1 MQTFLP
7 TFRLDCKKNYLL
19 VTKTFLF
26 WRQEI
31 DPISP
36 CLCCLFCVLF
46 SNRDQD
52 LAFTRMFAT
61 VKPRP
66 MPIATYV
73 LFTVR
78 DGMTVTASF
87 NMPSPASKY
96 LQERFG
102 MSEKNADV
110 TAQVCTATGF
120 KGLQKC

>member
-1 MQTFLP
+1 MTP
-7 TFRLDCKKNYLL
+7 YLL
-19 VTKTFLF
+19 SLVFL
-26 WRQEI
+26 
-31 DPISP
+31 
-36 CLCCLFCVLF
+36 CVF
-46 SNRDQD
+46 SNRGQD

-78 DGMTVTASF
+78 DGMTVAASF

-110 TAQVCTATGF
+110 TAQVCKAARFQGI
-120 KGLQKC
+120 QNC